1 MNRLCESYSQRASP
15 TPSSWEPFFLL
26 RTASLERLYPII
38 NAPEPVF
45 AFILKLLLPIP
56 APCCVWV
63 GMRCKMA
70 PSLLPSSATSLSIFF
85 FFFCCRMLGWCRRAG
100 KRASSTMSSA
110 SPRSQLRGREMLPGR
125 SQGCGVSAPS
135 LRTAQVGSRV
145 GKKKHKQN
153 ISPFSLK
160 IFPSGA
166 SFHPYLPGS
175 QTALLFFFPRSSSS
189 AREEGK
195 SRLRHARSSHLAKMV
210 AYLEPLTHFCL
221 LFLPPAR

>member
-1 MNRLCESYSQRASP
+1 
-15 TPSSWEPFFLL
+15 
-26 RTASLERLYPII
+26 
-38 NAPEPVF
+38 
-45 AFILKLLLPIP
+45 
-56 APCCVWV
+56 
-63 GMRCKMA
+63 
-70 PSLLPSSATSLSIFF
+70 
-85 FFFCCRMLGWCRRAG
+85 MLGWCRRAG

-145 GKKKHKQN
+145 GKKKKHKEN

-189 AREEGK
+189 ARGEIKAKTCPIFTFGK
-195 SRLRHARSSHLAKMV
+195 NGGLSRTTHSLLLA
-210 AYLEPLTHFCL
+210 F
-221 LFLPPAR
+221 PPSCKVRFNLAEDTAGCTTEFDSI